1 MLHAIHFSYRIGPIN
16 VHKPEFSLACTSSG
30 QALNQKKHHSS
41 DKYSL
46 RTCILLQYDLH
57 KLRYRVMCAVLISNR
72 TKKFTHMSFCN
83 LYVIWTSIGSD
94 KIAVQEVITHNI
106 HELNDAETRQ
116 LTNMQIKDMLKGI
129 INPLQI
135 SEDKGQSFKVPIQ
148 IIT

>member
-1 MLHAIHFSYRIGPIN
+1 MRKNSGKLENKLYIYCCNIIHRNNMLIPQKINRNMLHAIHFSYRIGPIN

-72 TKKFTHMSFCN
+72 TKKFTHMSFSN

-94 KIAVQEVITHNI
+94 KIAV
-106 HELNDAETRQ
+106 
-116 LTNMQIKDMLKGI
+116 
-129 INPLQI
+129 
-135 SEDKGQSFKVPIQ
+135 
-148 IIT
+148 